1 MTRPDIAYAVGSV
14 ARHGATY
21 GAVHVKAVKRI
32 IAYLYHTRY
41 YGITYRHSKALR
53 HHDPLRKVQKA
64 VMYQSGRPPI
74 MNAEGEAK
82 LREDPLRI
90 FCDADFGGDTTMRST
105 TGIVTFLN
113 CAPISYT
120 SQLQKL
126 QALST
131 TEAECYSLAEAI
143 KDAALLK
150 VYLHDLEVRDDKPI
164 PIHEDN
170 SACVKMVTQHLK
182 RFNKARH
189 YVQRVNF
196 VQEHVWNKTAE
207 LVQTPTE
214 EQVADIL
221 TKPLSFPLFSKFRDI
236 LVSNVYP
243 EQAGT
248 HTEAEER

>member
-1 MTRPDIAYAVGSV
+1 
-14 ARHGATY
+14 
-21 GAVHVKAVKRI
+21 
-32 IAYLYHTRY
+32 LYHTRY
-41 YGITYRHSKALR
+41 YGITYRHTKAIQ
-53 HHDPLRKVQKA
+53 HQDPLRKVQKA
-64 VMYQSGRPPI
+64 VMYQAGRPPI
-74 MNAEGEAK
+74 MNEEGEARM
-82 LREDPLRI
+82 REDPLRI

-113 CAPISYT
+113 CGPISWT

-131 TEAECYSLAEAI
+131 TESEVYAATEAI

-150 VYLHDLEVRDDKPI
+150 VYLYDLGVRDDKPI

-170 SACVKMVTQHLK
+170 SACVKMATQHLK
-182 RFNKARH
+182 RFNRARH

-196 VQEHVWNKTAE
+196 LQERIWDKTAE

-214 EQVADIL
+214 EEVADVL